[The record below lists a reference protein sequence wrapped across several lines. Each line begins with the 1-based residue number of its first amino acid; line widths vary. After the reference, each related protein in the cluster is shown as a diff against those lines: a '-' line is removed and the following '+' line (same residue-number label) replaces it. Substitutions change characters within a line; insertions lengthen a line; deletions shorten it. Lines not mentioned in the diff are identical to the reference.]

1 MCCQRR
7 TPRPGDAAT
16 REARRRREPHARV
29 TLLRHGEPDWTPAGA
44 SVPDPGLTPYGHA
57 QARAAAARI
66 AAAGVDAIYVSPYR
80 RAQETAE
87 PLARAT
93 GIAPVTLPGLAE
105 IGVNVDGLSQE
116 DVDRYFTEA
125 SQRPL
130 SRALERLARRRV
142 VSRLPRA
149 RHRGARRICSRATA
163 CARAATRAR
172 LHAVGSRGPPAQIA
186 VVAHGGTNAVA
197 LAHLLDVRPVPWEWL
212 RFESELAAYSV
223 VHARPLGPRGTRVVA
238 AELQR
243 DRSAGRGGAAGALV
257 AATRPRAMKIG
268 LVGYPGSG
276 KSTVFGALTGLD
288 VATGFGAGK
297 ANLGAVKV
305 PDARVDALAALYEPK
320 KTTYAEITFSDL
332 GAGKGEGLDRAALD
346 AMRNVDALCQVLRAF
361 PDAAGEPGDPLA
373 ELARPRD
380 RDAAR
385 RPRARRA
392 ARGEAHQG
400 PQQPARA
407 RAARARAEA
416 LESER
421 AVRSLELSEEEAKS
435 LAGYALL
442 TAKPLLL
449 VLNVA
454 EGDVAAPAPDA
465 LARAAA
471 ERGLGLVVLS
481 ARVEMD
487 IAQLDASEQGEF
499 LASIGLAEPAV
510 HRFIRAAFAL
520 IDLISMLTAGPDE
533 CRAWPVP
540 RGTLAP
546 RAAGKIHSDI
556 ERGFIRAEVIRCE
569 DLLKYGSEAKC
580 KEAGALRIEGKEYVI
595 QDGDVV
601 HFRFNV

>member
-1 MCCQRR
+1 
-7 TPRPGDAAT
+7 
-16 REARRRREPHARV
+16 
-29 TLLRHGEPDWTPAGA
+29 
-44 SVPDPGLTPYGHA
+44 
-57 QARAAAARI
+57 
-66 AAAGVDAIYVSPYR
+66 
-80 RAQETAE
+80 
-87 PLARAT
+87 
-93 GIAPVTLPGLAE
+93 
-105 IGVNVDGLSQE
+105 
-116 DVDRYFTEA
+116 
-125 SQRPL
+125 
-130 SRALERLARRRV
+130 
-142 VSRLPRA
+142 
-149 RHRGARRICSRATA
+149 
-163 CARAATRAR
+163 
-172 LHAVGSRGPPAQIA
+172 
-186 VVAHGGTNAVA
+186 
-197 LAHLLDVRPVPWEWL
+197 
-212 RFESELAAYSV
+212 
-223 VHARPLGPRGTRVVA
+223 
-238 AELQR
+238 
-243 DRSAGRGGAAGALV
+243 
-257 AATRPRAMKIG
+257 MKIG
-268 LVGYPGSG
+268 LVGYPGTG

-305 PDARVDALAALYEPK
+305 PDARVDALAALYQPK

-332 GAGKGEGLDRAALD
+332 GAGKGEGLDRAALN

-361 PDAAGEPGDPLA
+361 PDAAGEPGDPEA
-373 ELARPRD
+373 ELRGLETETLLADLELVEQRIAKLTKDRSNPRELALLERVKD
-380 RDAAR
+380 
-385 RPRARRA
+385 
-392 ARGEAHQG
+392 
-400 PQQPARA
+400 
-407 RAARARAEA
+407 A

-421 AVRSLELSEEEAKS
+421 AVRSLELTEEEAKS

-533 CRAWPVP
+533 CRAWPVA

-569 DLLKYGSEAKC
+569 DLLSHGSEAKC